1 MLQSILS
8 KSKALKTS
16 TLVFLDI
23 SKAFDNIGHTHLRN
37 TLFSMNIPTKLA
49 NVIIELQ
56 INNTTQIETNNDKTD
71 PIKINLGVMQGSPLS
86 PQHFITWLPIIFFK
100 NFLPLKYQTNMDIL

>member
-1 MLQSILS
+1 MS

-16 TLVFLDI
+16 TTLVFLDI
-23 SKAFDNIGHTHLRN
+23 SKVFDNIGHIHLCN

-56 INNTTQIETNNDKTD
+56 TNNTTPIETNNDKTY
-71 PIKINLGVMQGSPLS
+71 PIKIRRGGMQCSPLS
-86 PQHFITWLPIIFFK
+86 PSLYNLATDH
-100 NFLPLKYQTNMDIL
+100 ILQ